1 MVNNTKYEITNLVVK
16 LCCASNVNDILMLFT
31 DLNEELKQ
39 HIQEVKR
46 TAERS
51 NEMILETIKKQHQ
64 DEIKQT
70 KDKVKIRA

>member
-1 MVNNTKYEITNLVVK
+1 VPP
-16 LCCASNVNDILMLFT
+16 NVNDILMLFT
-31 DLNEELKQ
+31 DLNEELKK
-39 HIQEVKR
+39 HIQAVTR

-70 KDKVKIRA
+70 EDKVKIRA